1 MEEDARAYIVEIIL
15 ALEFLHKSG
24 IVYRDLKPENVV
36 LTTDGHI
43 KLTET
48 GIRKLPA
55 NILLDEKY
63 QSENLA
69 YLPPEILKNQPY
81 DKSTDWYCLGVLLFE
96 LLIGEAPY
104 YKQTKEDMIEN
115 IMTGPLN
122 FPDSV
127 SMEARDFIFKL
138 MQRSPSKRLGSSERD
153 ADELKAHKFF
163 EGIDWIIAKNG

>member
-63 QSENLA
+63 
-69 YLPPEILKNQPY
+69 
-81 DKSTDWYCLGVLLFE
+81 
-96 LLIGEAPY
+96 
-104 YKQTKEDMIEN
+104 
-115 IMTGPLN
+115 
-122 FPDSV
+122 
-127 SMEARDFIFKL
+127 
-138 MQRSPSKRLGSSERD
+138 
-153 ADELKAHKFF
+153 
-163 EGIDWIIAKNG
+163 